1 MAFSIQSFIKNNCN
15 EQYDVKSLDKLAE
28 RASIES
34 NGRYTIKNTHKFLC
48 RYAYVKD
55 GNILLDYNKRQSEQ
69 TFNDI
74 LKIINTP
81 EPSNQPKSGFG
92 NLKVNTPLETLTQTK
107 NTFGK
112 LKVKTT
118 LDTLK
123 QTGFGNLSR
132 VNLDTP
138 PDSPKQQ
145 TKSNSLSKVNIIS
158 ELPKQQTKSGFGNFS
173 KVNII
178 SELPKKQTKSGFGN
192 LSRVNLDTPPDS
204 PKQQTKSINLSKVN
218 ITSELPKKQIRS
230 GFGNLSRVNLDT
242 PPDSPKQ
249 QTKSINLSKINIEQ
263 CQDDDINTLEIQRR
277 TKTYEKLSSQ
287 YYPPQRSEEWF
298 KARETMIT
306 ASNGGTLLELNPYEY
321 DFQYIFNMVFGK
333 PFETNEAC
341 YHGKKYEQIATMI
354 YEQLYNVK
362 VKEFGLCSHPKYN
375 FLGASPDG
383 IVSKYKLK
391 LRNNKKWNEIEKEV
405 EQIQSETEKC
415 EYIDAYGIKTKLVGR
430 MLEIKCPNRRR
441 IKLNLDEPITDL
453 ILGSKKGICP
463 SYYWCQVQLQLNCC
477 ELDECDFWQCEIIEY
492 ADRNDY
498 LNDTKTKGVVI
509 QLMPIEHINNDAINY
524 ENRIYNYASFI
535 YPPQIDMTTQELDL
549 WILSTMDKLHETH
562 KNYICES
569 VKYWYL
575 RTSRNVTIM
584 RDDEWFN
591 NNISKLRSAWDKIEF
606 LRAHKDIALL
616 LKNYIASF
624 PVNKYGQIIDKQN
637 KINKAITALISNPTD
652 KKILKNINDAI
663 KK

>member
-15 EQYDVKSLDKLAE
+15 EQYDVKTFDKLAE
-28 RASIES
+28 TACIES

-55 GNILLDYNKRQSEQ
+55 GNILLDYNKRQPEQ

-81 EPSNQPKSGFG
+81 EPLNRSKSGFG

-107 NTFGK
+107 SSFGK
-112 LKVKTT
+112 LKVKTS

-123 QTGFGNLSR
+123 QTKSGFGNFSR
-132 VNLDTP
+132 VNINTP

-145 TKSNSLSKVNIIS
+145 TISDNLSP

-173 KVNII
+173 KVNIS
-178 SELPKKQTKSGFGN
+178 SEI
-192 LSRVNLDTPPDS
+192 
-204 PKQQTKSINLSKVN
+204 PKQQTKSDNLSKV
-218 ITSELPKKQIRS
+218 
-230 GFGNLSRVNLDT
+230 
-242 PPDSPKQ
+242 
-249 QTKSINLSKINIEQ
+249 KIIKY
-263 CQDDDINTLEIQRR
+263 QDDDIDSPEIQRR
-277 TKTYEKLSSQ
+277 TKIYEKLSSQ

-321 DFQYIFNMVFGK
+321 DFQYIFNMVLGK

-354 YEQLYNVK
+354 YEQCNDVK

-405 EQIQSETEKC
+405 EQIHSETEKC

-453 ILGSKKGICP
+453 VLGSKKGVCP

-477 ELDECDFWQCEIIEY
+477 ELDECDFWQCEILEY

-498 LNDTKTKGVVI
+498 LNDTKTKDKGVVI
-509 QLMPIEHINNDAINY
+509 QLMPIEHINNDTMNY
-524 ENRIYNYASFI
+524 ENRIYNYALFI
-535 YPPQIDMTTQELDL
+535 YPPQIDMTTQEINL

-569 VKYWYL
+569 IKYWYL

-591 NNISKLRSAWDKIEF
+591 NNITKLRSAWDKIEF
-606 LRAHKDIALL
+606 LRAHNDIALL
-616 LKNYIASF
+616 LKSYIASF
-624 PVNKYGQIIDKQN
+624 STNKYGQIIDKQN
-637 KINKAITALISNPTD
+637 KINKAISALMANPKD
-652 KKILKNINDAI
+652 KKMLKHINDAI